1 MKAWYEAYRDGVIH
15 VRFKVEAMLSKQYVF
30 FLQHYEDQH
39 TELPSAVQ
47 LWDVVMRKVGKEI
60 VHNGQMDVVLALW
73 KKELIIKKT
82 VDSI

>member
-1 MKAWYEAYRDGVIH
+1 
-15 VRFKVEAMLSKQYVF
+15 
-30 FLQHYEDQH
+30 
-39 TELPSAVQ
+39 
-47 LWDVVMRKVGKEI
+47 MRKVGKEI